1 MGFFEKIKQAL
12 KRTKDSIGEGLNG
25 IFATFRKVDEDLLEE
40 LEELLILADV
50 GFETTEKIIDTLR
63 DRAKKESID
72 SADQLRQTLE
82 EILAEFMEG
91 DHALHLSTKPSVVLV
106 VGVNGV
112 GKTTTIGKY
121 ANKLKNDGKSVLI
134 AAADTFRAAAIE
146 QLEVWADRAG
156 AQMVRHAEG
165 SDPAAVVYD
174 GIKAAESRG
183 IDVLICDTA
192 GRLHNKK
199 NLMEELS
206 KIMRIINRE
215 LPDAEKE
222 ILLVLDATTG
232 TNAVEQAKYFN
243 DVVPLTGIVLTKLDG
258 TAKGGVT
265 LAVKDVTGIPIKL
278 VCVGEQIDDLQYF
291 EPKAFAKALIENN

>member
-1 MGFFEKIKQAL
+1 MGFFEKIKQGL

-72 SADQLRQTLE
+72 SADQLRQALE

-91 DHALHLSTKPSVVLV
+91 DHTFHLSTKPSVILV

-121 ANKLKNDGKSVLI
+121 ANKLKNEGKSVLI

-215 LPDAEKE
+215 LPDADKE